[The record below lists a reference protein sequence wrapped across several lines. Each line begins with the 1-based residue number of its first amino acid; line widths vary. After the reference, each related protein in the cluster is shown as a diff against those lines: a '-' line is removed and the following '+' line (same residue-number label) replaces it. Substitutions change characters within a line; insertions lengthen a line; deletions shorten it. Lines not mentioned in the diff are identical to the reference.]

1 MNLRTQPLRK
11 SVPSVNQNTLIKPDI
26 RQVVDGESLI
36 THAQIAVEERITI
49 NDTLIVMRTMA
60 NYIIMSDYR

>member
-1 MNLRTQPLRK
+1 MSLRTQPLRK
-11 SVPSVNQNTLIKPDI
+11 SVPSVNQNTLIKLDI

-36 THAQIAVEERITI
+36 TYAQIAVEERITI